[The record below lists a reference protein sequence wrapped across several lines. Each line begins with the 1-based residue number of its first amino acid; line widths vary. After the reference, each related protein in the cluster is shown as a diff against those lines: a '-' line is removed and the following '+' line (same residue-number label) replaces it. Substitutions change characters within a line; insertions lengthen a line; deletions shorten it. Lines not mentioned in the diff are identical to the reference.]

1 MGKKNKKSAEH
12 KERVAAKQNKKAAQK
27 EKKGK
32 GKGKDAD
39 SDVEDADLDA
49 ILAQYA
55 EEQAKFMKVTEVV
68 GGPPTPRSSATVL
81 ASPSNR
87 NELLVFGGE
96 YFDGNLATFFNN
108 LFVYNI
114 DRAEWKEVTSPNS
127 PLPRSGHAWCRGG
140 NTGGVYLFGGE
151 FSSPKQGT
159 FYHYNDFWHL
169 DPSTR
174 EWTRLDSKGK
184 GPPARS
190 GHRMTYYKNYIILFG
205 GFQDTSQ
212 QTKYLQDLWIYDCS
226 KYTWFNPTLSTAS
239 QKPDPRSSFSFLP
252 HESGAV
258 LYGGYS
264 RVKAATGING
274 KPAKGGAQRMTMKP
288 MVHQDTWFLRV
299 TPPGPEAPANAAP
312 TVRWERRKK
321 PANSPNPPRAG
332 ATMAYHKGRGIMFG
346 GVHDVE
352 LSEEGIDSEFF
363 DTMFAW
369 NTDRN
374 RFFPLTLRRPR
385 APGKKQLANQMKSKD
400 RSKADEEELLQNL
413 KALEA
418 KKGIRSE
425 EDDEL
430 QPEALKKDEEPEPEK
445 PAIVRFE
452 MPHQRFN
459 AQLAVQDDTLYIFG
473 GTFEKGDREFTFND
487 MYSIDLVKLDGVK
500 EIFYNEPSNWHLLNE
515 ADSDEEMDDD
525 EEEDLEDEEEEEDA
539 MSLDTDS
546 PAPTEV
552 TVPSVTQEMENLEVE
567 EQEGEPSVQDSRP
580 LPRPFESLRD
590 YFSRTGEDWQRILLD
605 TLKEKG
611 IATEKNIKELRKDA
625 FNMAEEKWW
634 DSREEVMAL
643 EDEQEEAGIGEVVSI
658 ADRGDNVG
666 GAGRR
671 R

>member
-12 KERVAAKQNKKAAQK
+12 KDRVAAKQSKKAAK
-27 EKKGK
+27 TEKKSKNK
-32 GKGKDAD
+32 GRDAD
-39 SDVEDADLDA
+39 SDVDEADLDA

-55 EEQAKFMKVTEVV
+55 EEQAKFLKVTEVV
-68 GGPPTPRSSATVL
+68 SGPPSPRTSATVL

-87 NELLVFGGE
+87 NELLIFGGE
-96 YFDGNLATFFNN
+96 YFDGNLASFFNN
-108 LFVYNI
+108 LFVYLI
-114 DRAEWKEVTSPNS
+114 DRGEWREVTSPNS

-140 NTGGVYLFGGE
+140 NTGGIYLFGGE

-174 EWTRLDSKGK
+174 EWSRIETKGK

-212 QTKYLQDLWIYDCS
+212 QTKYLQDLWVYDCS
-226 KYTWFNPTLSTAS
+226 RYTWFNPTLSAAA

-252 HESGAV
+252 NETGAV
-258 LYGGYS
+258 IYGGYS
-264 RVKAATGING
+264 RVKATTGVGG
-274 KPAKGGAQRMTMKP
+274 KPSKGGPQRVTMKP
-288 MVHQDTWFLRV
+288 MVHQDTWFLRI
-299 TPPGPEAPANAAP
+299 TPPESDAPATTAP

-363 DTMFAW
+363 DTLFAW

-374 RFFPLTLRRPR
+374 RFFPLSLRRPR
-385 APGKKQLANQMKSKD
+385 APGKKQLANQAAKSRD

-418 KKGIRSE
+418 KGGINNQD
-425 EDDEL
+425 DDEMDL
-430 QPEALKKDEEPEPEK
+430 STPKQDEEPAQPEK
-445 PAIVRFE
+445 PSVVRFE
-452 MPHQRFN
+452 MPHRRFN
-459 AQLAVQDDTLYIFG
+459 AHLAVQDDTLFIFG

-500 EIFYNEPSNWHLLNE
+500 EIFYNEPENWHLLNE
-515 ADSDEEMDDD
+515 AESDDEMDEDD
-525 EEEDLEDEEEEEDA
+525 EEDDEEEEEDE
-539 MSLDTDS
+539 MSVDNAS

-552 TVPSVTQEMENLEVE
+552 TVPSVTQEMEQLEVE
-567 EQEGEPSVQDSRP
+567 EPEGEPSVQDSRP
-580 LPRPFESLRD
+580 LPRPFESLREF
-590 YFSRTGEDWQRILLD
+590 FSRTSEEWQKILLE
-605 TLKEKG
+605 TLREKG
-611 IATEKNIKELRKDA
+611 LAAEKNIKELRKDA
-625 FNMAEEKWW
+625 FNIAEERWW
-634 DSREEVMAL
+634 DSREEIMAL
-643 EDEQEEAGIGEVVSI
+643 EDEQEASGIGEVVSI
-658 ADRGDNVG
+658 ADRGENVG